1 MTAKISGGKP
11 VSRILHIA
19 ISSQN
24 PGKSAEFYKTA
35 LGFEEIHR
43 FGLDP
48 DNPPENPEDAPR
60 PSGVTLTD
68 GHVNL
73 TILKFGKDQIGKPL
87 DYDGLHHI
95 GVLVDEDIETM
106 TEKLEAMGA
115 PCIAG
120 VDDIPPG
127 AHFEI
132 KFRGPDDV
140 VFDITDRPWPGSASG
155 AAGADV
161 KADAAE

>member
-1 MTAKISGGKP
+1 MA
-11 VSRILHIA
+11 RILHIA
-19 ISSQN
+19 ISSQH

-35 LGFEEIHR
+35 LGFEEINR

-48 DNPPENPEDAPR
+48 DNPEDAPR

-73 TILKFGKDQIGKPL
+73 TILKLSKDQIGKPL

-95 GVLVDEDIETM
+95 GVLVDEDIGEM

-120 VDDIPPG
+120 ADDIPPG

-140 VFDITDRPWPGSASG
+140 VFDITDRPWPG
-155 AAGADV
+155 AAGSDI